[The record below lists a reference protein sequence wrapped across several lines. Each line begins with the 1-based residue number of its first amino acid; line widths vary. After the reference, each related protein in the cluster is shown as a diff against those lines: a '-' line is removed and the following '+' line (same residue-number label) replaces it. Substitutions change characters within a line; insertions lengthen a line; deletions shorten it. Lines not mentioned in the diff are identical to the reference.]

1 MKCIDKRTFAYNI
14 YTETKAISL
23 VSVVSV
29 IYSALPGWWVLRLW
43 DGLCVEP
50 VPGYDLSQ
58 KNAHF

>member
-29 IYSALPGWWVLRLW
+29 IYSALPGVVGIETLGRF
-43 DGLCVEP
+43 VR
-50 VPGYDLSQ
+50 
-58 KNAHF
+58 